1 MEKEANFMSTKVKGM
16 VGLFLGAFTGL
27 YILSGMG
34 AFAQTP
40 MMGLE
45 GKSFVGQI
53 GKKGE
58 KSGDKDELVFKD
70 GKIYSTACE
79 KYGFGQAFYTAKAG
93 EGSTAFTAETRS
105 AKEGMMKWKGT
116 VTGGTVTATLVWS
129 KPGQAPQELW
139 YSGKMRE

>member
-1 MEKEANFMSTKVKGM
+1 MSMKAKWM
-16 VGLFLGAFTGL
+16 VGLFLGACTLG
-27 YILSGMG
+27 YILSGIG

-40 MMGLE
+40 MMGLD

-58 KSGDKDELVFKD
+58 KSGDKDELIFKD
-70 GKIYSTACE
+70 GKIHSKACE

-93 EGSTAFTAETRS
+93 EGSTAFAAETRS

-116 VTGGTVTATLVWS
+116 VTGGTVTATVVWS
-129 KPGQAPQELW
+129 KPGQAPQEFW
-139 YSGKMRE
+139 YRGKMRE